1 MAVYSVAQ
9 IIRIAKISQYLCSVE
24 IMKQGLL
31 GGGID
36 LELPEKIKNVR
47 DDVEYWYGLDST
59 DDTLR
64 ETSNYLYALCGRF
77 AMAAQGVTGGG
88 GSISPTNP
96 STEMPEKIEFVVN
109 TTDSPILAGGSSL
122 SIPQYIGYTNIIFT
136 RNYQAQTSITT
147 EPQYYTWDSSTGLFT
162 CVGAATEFEIFS
174 ITPA

>member
-1 MAVYSVAQ
+1 MAVLSVAQ
-9 IIRIAKISQYLCSVE
+9 IIRVAKISQYLCSVD
-24 IMKQGLL
+24 IMKQGLF

-64 ETSNYLYALCGRF
+64 ETSNYLYALCGRY

-96 STEMPEKIEFVVN
+96 NVSIPAPIEFVVDAS
-109 TTDSPILAGGSSL
+109 TSFIIAGESSVL
-122 SIPQYIGYTNIIFT
+122 IPQFIGYNIMFSRNNII
-136 RNYQAQTSITT
+136 QTQVDTAGT
-147 EPQYYTWDSSTGLFT
+147 YFTWDKTTGLF
-162 CVGAATEFEIFS
+162 VAYGAAALDELFS
-174 ITPA
+174 INAI

>member
-24 IMKQGLL
+24 IMKQGLF

-47 DDVEYWYGLDST
+47 DDVEYWYDLDST

-96 STEMPEKIEFVVN
+96 NVSLPAPIEFVVN
-109 TTDSPILAGGSSL
+109 DTDSQILAGGSSL
-122 SIPQYIGYTNIIFT
+122 LIPSYIGYNLIFSRGNIP
-136 RNYQAQTSITT
+136 QTMINTGGTYFS
-147 EPQYYTWDSSTGLFT
+147 WDRDAGLFV
-162 CVGAATEFEIFS
+162 CYGDAQLDEIFS
-174 ITPA
+174 LNAI

>member
-1 MAVYSVAQ
+1 MSVYSVAQ

-24 IMKQGLL
+24 IMKQGLF

-96 STEMPEKIEFVVN
+96 NVSLPAPIEFVVDAS
-109 TTDSPILAGGSSL
+109 TSFMTEGETSVL
-122 SIPQYIGYTNIIFT
+122 IPSYIGYNIMFSRNNIIQTQIDTAGSYFT
-136 RNYQAQTSITT
+136 WNRV
-147 EPQYYTWDSSTGLFT
+147 TGLFT
-162 CVGAATEFEIFS
+162 VAGAAQLDELFS
-174 ITPA
+174 INAI